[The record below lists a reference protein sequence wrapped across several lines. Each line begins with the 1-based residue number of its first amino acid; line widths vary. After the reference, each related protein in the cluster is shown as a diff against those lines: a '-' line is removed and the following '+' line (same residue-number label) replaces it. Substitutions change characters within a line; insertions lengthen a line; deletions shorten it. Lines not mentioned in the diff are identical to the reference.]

1 MATFLCK
8 YKGLMMGHPSGKGV
22 IKFENG
28 EYSTDDK
35 QEIQH
40 IKASQL
46 FGVAITEV
54 SNDLKTIKKSQGQ
67 G

>member
-22 IKFENG
+22 IKFKNG
-28 EYSTDDK
+28 EYSTEDK
-35 QEIQH
+35 QEIKH

-46 FGVAITEV
+46 FGAAITEV
-54 SNDLKTIKKSQGQ
+54 SKDLKGLNKS
-67 G
+67 